1 MPKTLVV
8 LRHAKSAW
16 PEDIPDHDRPLS
28 ERGRRD
34 APAVGRWLREQ
45 GVKIQLS
52 LVSSARRTVE
62 TADLV
67 DTELDEP
74 PRRVVSDE
82 VYGGGAGDLLDRV
95 RVLPDDVDTVLVIGH
110 NPSVGMLASVL
121 DDSSS
126 GLLEFKTSA
135 VAVFEIGERWA
146 DANAGSARLVASAVP
161 RG

>member
-16 PEDIPDHDRPLS
+16 PDGVADHDRPLS
-28 ERGRRD
+28 DRGRRD

-45 GVKIQLS
+45 GVIIELA

-67 DTELDEP
+67 LAELDP
-74 PRRVVSDE
+74 PPHRLVSDE
-82 VYGGGAGDLLDRV
+82 VYHAGAGDLLDRV
-95 RVLPDDVDTVLVIGH
+95 RSLPDNVGTVLIIGH

-121 DDSSS
+121 DSSS
-126 GLLEFKTSA
+126 RGLMEFKTSA
-135 VAVFEIGERWA
+135 VAIFDLGAHWA
-146 DANAGSARLVASAVP
+146 DANAGSARLRASAVP

>member
-16 PEDIPDHDRPLS
+16 PDGVADHDRPLS
-28 ERGRRD
+28 GRGRRD
-34 APAVGRWLREQ
+34 APAVGRWLCDQKVAVE
-45 GVKIQLS
+45 LA

-67 DTELDEP
+67 DAELRSP
-74 PRRVVSDE
+74 PRRVVSED
-82 VYGGGAGDLLDRV
+82 VYHAGAGDLLDRI
-95 RVLPDDVDTVLVIGH
+95 RELPDDVSTAMVVGH

-121 DDSSS
+121 DDSSG

-135 VAVFEIGERWA
+135 VAVFEIGDRWA
-146 DANAGSARLVASAVP
+146 EANAGGARLVASAVP

>member
-16 PEDIPDHDRPLS
+16 PDGVADHDRPLS
-28 ERGRRD
+28 GRGRRD

-45 GVKIQLS
+45 GVSVELA

-62 TADLV
+62 TAELV
-67 DTELDEP
+67 DAELDPP
-74 PRRVVSDE
+74 PRRVISDD
-82 VYGGGAGDLLDRV
+82 VYHAGAGDLLDRI
-95 RVLPDDVDTVLVIGH
+95 RELPDDVGTAMVVGH

-121 DDSSS
+121 DDSSG

-135 VAVFEIGERWA
+135 VAVFEVGARWA
-146 DANAGSARLVASAVP
+146 EANAGCARLVAAAVP